1 MALEGMINEMRKKGK
16 MYKIRKREGE
26 LVYDVRRKVKGKI
39 KRKNGKKEGK
49 KKITYRYVGNFFVN
63 M

>member
-1 MALEGMINEMRKKGK
+1 MTLEGMINEMRKKGK

-39 KRKNGKKEGK
+39 KRKDGKKEGK
-49 KKITYRYVGNFFVN
+49 KERRKLLTVTLEIFR
-63 M
+63 